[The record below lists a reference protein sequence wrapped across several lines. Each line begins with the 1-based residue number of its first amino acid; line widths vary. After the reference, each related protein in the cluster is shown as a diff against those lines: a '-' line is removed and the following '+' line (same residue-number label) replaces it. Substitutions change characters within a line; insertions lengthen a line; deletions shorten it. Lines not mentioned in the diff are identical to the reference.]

1 MYWRGLQS
9 GLIVHQSVSIAQKL
23 AVRLLDKLEQLFQF
37 LYLQIPSLMNNICS
51 KGN

>member
-23 AVRLLDKLEQLFQF
+23 AVRLLDKFGTIIPVLILTNTILNEQYMF
-37 LYLQIPSLMNNICS
+37 
-51 KGN
+51 KG